1 VTSLKVIMSLR
12 ALIYQG
18 AAISV
23 WDCFVT
29 SFLAMTERRI
39 IQFSITHHLS
49 LIKIMATELGEVT
62 SYKRLYMQFR
72 DSAAK
77 TINLTLNNPKNVD
90 DGDYVDLVAQDAAV
104 EGVMDTI
111 ITKNIFHN
119 NGNDLVAKVNARILD
134 YKSTDVMDV

>member
-1 VTSLKVIMSLR
+1 MSDKPKNQNFIAKSL
-12 ALIYQG
+12 
-18 AAISV
+18 
-23 WDCFVT
+23 
-29 SFLAMTERRI
+29 
-39 IQFSITHHLS
+39 ITHHLL
-49 LIKIMATELGEVT
+49 LITQLTDRLIAKKEVKNIMATELGQVT

-90 DGDYVDLVAQDAAV
+90 DGDYVDFAAQDAAI